1 MNTSANGFRRGMEDA
16 HAEAAG
22 ALCLDDGSGCCAACG
37 VALVPCD
44 RCAGVGYHRAGCAA
58 ADDGTPE
65 EGDRAQPEATEGAS
79 LESSLVGLALA
90 RLPLS
95 PLLQTGV
102 GGEARKGLQQTRG
115 GAS

>member
-65 EGDRAQPEATEGAS
+65 EGDRAQPEATEEEARAARCWQNEHGEPSARTA
-79 LESSLVGLALA
+79 LEAIRRGGPERLA
-90 RLPLS
+90 RY
-95 PLLQTGV
+95 
-102 GGEARKGLQQTRG
+102 G